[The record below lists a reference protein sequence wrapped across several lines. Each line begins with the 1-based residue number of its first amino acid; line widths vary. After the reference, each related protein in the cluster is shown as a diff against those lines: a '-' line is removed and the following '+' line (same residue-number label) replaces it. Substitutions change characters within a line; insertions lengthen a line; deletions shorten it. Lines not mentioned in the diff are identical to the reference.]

1 MNEFLSQAFLLVIVV
16 MSALIAHEFYIAK
29 DGQLRL
35 LIIGLFLSKIW
46 VYGGA
51 FVYFMLIDLK
61 FITPVDPLLFRL
73 ILNFPMV
80 VVMIKLWIYI
90 RLHNK

>member
-1 MNEFLSQAFLLVIVV
+1 MNELLSQLFLLTIAV
-16 MSALIAHEFYIAK
+16 MSSLIAYEFYRAK

-35 LIIGLFLSKIW
+35 LIIGLFVSKIW

-51 FVYFMLIDLK
+51 FIYYMLIDLK
-61 FITPVDPLLFRL
+61 IIGLIDPLLFRL

-80 VVMIKLWIYI
+80 VVMIKLWVYI
-90 RLHNK
+90 RTHNK

>member
-1 MNEFLSQAFLLVIVV
+1 MNELLSQLFLLTIAV
-16 MSALIAHEFYIAK
+16 MSALIAYEFYRAK

-35 LIIGLFLSKIW
+35 LIIGLFVSKIW

-51 FVYFMLIDLK
+51 FIYYMLIDLK
-61 FITPVDPLLFRL
+61 IIGLIDPLLFRL

-90 RLHNK
+90 RTHNK